1 MKDDELEGR
10 WYQYGVFSPIMRLHS
25 TKNEF
30 NGKEPWRFRRD
41 VAEMMKDFLRLRHQ
55 LIPYLYTMNYRFY
68 KEGEPLVQPLYY
80 RHEWRKVFGLVKN
93 EYYFGKD
100 FLVSPITRKQNPAL
114 HVGKVTTWL
123 PEGSFVDFFTG
134 VVYSGRRKMD
144 MYRDISSIP
153 VLVRTGTIIPMTEQ
167 ISAGEVCRSPEQ
179 MYLRVFAGADGAFTM
194 YEDDNDGMGY
204 LDGDCVLTDYS
215 LSWQEEVSEEDGG
228 KKAPGKKRKCFR
240 IGAARGNRG
249 FIPAERS
256 YKIELNA
263 VEAEENTWRETLVTA
278 DSRTIPAQT
287 VYNGT
292 NGVLTVEIPPIS
304 VGTEICVCFPDSC
317 RLRRNNVSELTFRF
331 LNRAE
336 MEFNRKAGLYETICK
351 EPDGFR
357 LLAELQS
364 MELEPD
370 LLGALTELITA
381 QI

>member
-1 MKDDELEGR
+1 M
-10 WYQYGVFSPIMRLHS
+10 
-25 TKNEF
+25 
-30 NGKEPWRFRRD
+30 
-41 VAEMMKDFLRLRHQ
+41 
-55 LIPYLYTMNYRFY
+55 
-68 KEGEPLVQPLYY
+68 
-80 RHEWRKVFGLVKN
+80 
-93 EYYFGKD
+93 D
-100 FLVSPITRKQNPAL
+100 FLVSPITRKQNPML
-114 HVGKVTTWL
+114 HVGKATTWL
-123 PEGSFVDFFTG
+123 PEGTFVDFFTG

-167 ISAGEVCRSPEQ
+167 ISAGDVYRSPEQ
-179 MYLRVFAGADGAFTM
+179 MYLRVFAGADGVFTL

-215 LSWQEEVSEEDGG
+215 LSWQEEVAEDDSG
-228 KKAPGKKRKCFR
+228 KKAPGKNRKCFR

-263 VEAEENTWRETLVTA
+263 VEAEENAWRETLVTA
-278 DSRTIPAQT
+278 GGRAVPVQT
-287 VYNGT
+287 AYDGT

-304 VGTEICVCFPDSC
+304 VGTEICVSYPDSC
-317 RLRRNNVSELTFRF
+317 RLRRNNVSELSFRF

>member
-1 MKDDELEGR
+1 MEKGIR
-10 WYQYGVFSPIMRLHS
+10 PG
-25 TKNEF
+25 
-30 NGKEPWRFRRD
+30 
-41 VAEMMKDFLRLRHQ
+41 
-55 LIPYLYTMNYRFY
+55 
-68 KEGEPLVQPLYY
+68 
-80 RHEWRKVFGLVKN
+80 KN

-228 KKAPGKKRKCFR
+228 KKAPGRNGSASESGR
-240 IGAARGNRG
+240 PG
-249 FIPAERS
+249 
-256 YKIELNA
+256 
-263 VEAEENTWRETLVTA
+263 ETE
-278 DSRTIPAQT
+278 DSFPQ
-287 VYNGT
+287 N
-292 NGVLTVEIPPIS
+292 VLI
-304 VGTEICVCFPDSC
+304 
-317 RLRRNNVSELTFRF
+317 
-331 LNRAE
+331 
-336 MEFNRKAGLYETICK
+336 K
-351 EPDGFR
+351 
-357 LLAELQS
+357 
-364 MELEPD
+364 
-370 LLGALTELITA
+370 
-381 QI
+381 